1 MGEIINLKC
10 ADGTSISAYRA
21 APSGVPKGGLIV
33 AQEIFGVNHHIR
45 SVVDRYAAQGYLA
58 IAPALFDRSEANVEL
73 SYTAEDLPRGMK
85 LAMGKKSADTM
96 QELAAAR
103 DAVASTGRVG
113 IVGYCWGGT
122 LAFAA
127 ACHLPGI
134 AAGVAYYGGNIAGMA
149 QEKPK
154 VPLMLHFGSKD
165 ANIPLSD
172 VEKIRAAQPQ
182 AQIFVYDA
190 DHGFNC
196 DERASFD
203 APSANEALARTLEF
217 FDKNLAST

>member
-1 MGEIINLKC
+1 MGETITLKC

-21 APSGVPKGGLIV
+21 APSGAPKGGLIV
-33 AQEIFGVNHHIR
+33 TQEIFGVNHHIR
-45 SVVDRYAAQGYLA
+45 SVVDRYAAQGFLA
-58 IAPALFDRSEANVEL
+58 IAPALFDRCEAGVEL
-73 SYTAEDLPRGMK
+73 GYTPDDIPRGMK
-85 LAMGKKSADTM
+85 LAMGKKPADTM
-96 QELAAAR
+96 MELSAAR
-103 DAVASTGRVG
+103 DAVASAGRTG
-113 IVGYCWGGT
+113 IVGFCWGGT

-127 ACHLPGI
+127 ACRLSGI
-134 AAGVAYYGGNIAGMA
+134 SAAVGYYGGNIAGMA
-149 QEKPK
+149 DDKPQ

-165 ANIPLSD
+165 AHIPLSD

-203 APSANEALARTLEF
+203 APSAKTALSRTLAFLAE
-217 FDKNLAST
+217 NLAAR